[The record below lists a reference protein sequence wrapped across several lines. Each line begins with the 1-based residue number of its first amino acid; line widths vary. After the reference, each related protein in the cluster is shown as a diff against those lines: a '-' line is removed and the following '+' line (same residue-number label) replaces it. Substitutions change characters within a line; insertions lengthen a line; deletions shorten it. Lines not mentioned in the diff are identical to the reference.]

1 MLCLL
6 HKQNN
11 SKNSK
16 SIPLFSNLTK
26 VIYNNQTRRT
36 KTKPLALSVTPEP
49 NKNSPTNPTSPLI
62 STIHWLIKPF
72 NSALQHPA

>member
-6 HKQNN
+6 NKQNN

-16 SIPLFSNLTK
+16 SIPFFPNFAK

-36 KTKPLALSVTPEP
+36 KTKPLALSVTPKP
-49 NKNSPTNPTSPLI
+49 NKNPPTNPTSPLI
-62 STIHWLIKPF
+62 STVHWLIKPF